1 MKVMEIQEKIKE
13 ISEKVQNTIAEQRT
27 VIEEKVKST
36 LDQLQVSYPTQFE
49 TINAYSERIS
59 GKVSKQFSGFNKEE
73 LVTDVKEELN
83 IIITDI
89 KNAVDKGLEN
99 LKTLVSK

>member
-1 MKVMEIQEKIKE
+1 MEIQEKIKE

-27 VIEEKVKST
+27 AIEEKVKST

>member
-1 MKVMEIQEKIKE
+1 MEIQEKIKE

-36 LDQLQVSYPTQFE
+36 LDQLQASYPTQFE

-73 LVTDVKEELN
+73 LVTDVKDELN

>member
-27 VIEEKVKST
+27 AIEEKVKST